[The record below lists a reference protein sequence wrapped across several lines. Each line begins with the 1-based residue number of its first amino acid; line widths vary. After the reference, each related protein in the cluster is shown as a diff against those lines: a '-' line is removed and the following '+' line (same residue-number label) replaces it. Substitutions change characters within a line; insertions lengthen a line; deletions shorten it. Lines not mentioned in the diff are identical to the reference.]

1 MTNLPIISNAPKSP
15 GNAANA
21 AQTNSTADNQATKRS
36 PRTHVKGT
44 PPDTRPAGG
53 LGAGGGALVGGV
65 NSAAST
71 PRPVYRTVDCLS
83 LVQPSAGGGL
93 STFGVSLADAA
104 EPFAALLARQIG
116 EADSSSTNIA
126 PGTITIDGAAPSLK
140 DKQDQAAIAASTPSD
155 QTDTLTAMLLQLP
168 HEMHTPVANDAAS
181 TSTATNNADGIDV
194 SARKPVPR
202 TDAKLD
208 MANTALGNTGAAAI
222 ATDKQISADV
232 ISQDA
237 VKRVELAASLTQPSP
252 NTTQLITSSTISAVM
267 SNMLT
272 NSRPADTTQTITT
285 PLGNSGWA
293 GDFSQKISWM
303 ITQKNQVAELHLNP
317 PDLGPLNV
325 VLKISDNQATALFTS
340 PHSTVREALENAM
353 PKLRE
358 ILADNGIML
367 GNTTVSDQSPR
378 DRSAEGFMNQGS
390 GTAAQRGGF
399 SGASE
404 STGLS
409 PITKQV
415 VPARRHNGMVD
426 TFA

>member
-1 MTNLPIISNAPKSP
+1 MTNLPIISNTPKSP

-21 AQTNSTADNQATKRS
+21 AQTNSTADSQAAKGSLRS
-36 PRTHVKGT
+36 AGAAPR
-44 PPDTRPAGG
+44 PPEGRVSGG
-53 LGAGGGALVGGV
+53 VPFTGALVGSV
-65 NSAAST
+65 NSAVST
-71 PRPVYRTVDCLS
+71 PRPVYRAANCLP
-83 LVQPSAGGGL
+83 LVQSSAGGGL

-116 EADSSSTNIA
+116 EADSSSTNVA
-126 PGTITIDGAAPSLK
+126 PGAITIDGAAPSLK
-140 DKQDQAAIAASTPSD
+140 DEQDQAAITVSTPCD

-168 HEMHTPVANDAAS
+168 QEMRAPIANDAAS
-181 TSTATNNADGIDV
+181 TSTATKNADGIDV
-194 SARKPVPR
+194 SARKSVSR
-202 TDAKLD
+202 TDARLD
-208 MANTALGNTGAAAI
+208 MANTAPGKTEAAAM
-222 ATDKQISADV
+222 AADKQIITDV
-232 ISQDA
+232 IDQNA
-237 VKRVELAASLTQPSP
+237 VKRVELAASLTQSSP
-252 NTTQLITSSTISAVM
+252 NTAQLITSSAISAVM
-267 SNMLT
+267 PNMLT
-272 NSRPADTTQTITT
+272 NNRLADTTQTIAT

-303 ITQKNQVAELHLNP
+303 STQKNQVAELHLNP

-340 PHSTVREALENAM
+340 PHSAVREAVENAM

-390 GTAAQRGGF
+390 GTVAQRGGF
-399 SGASE
+399 SDASKL
-404 STGLS
+404 TGSS
-409 PITKQV
+409 PTTTQV
-415 VPARRHNGMVD
+415 VPTRRHNGMVD